1 MKNTFG
7 NNVTVTLFGESHGT
21 HIGIVIDGMESGI
34 RVDEEFI
41 KYRLSLRSSANEL
54 STERKEPDE
63 CRIVSGVFNG
73 YTTGTPVC
81 MIIENTNTLSK
92 DYESLKIMPRPGHAD
107 YTAQIRYKG
116 FQDHRGGGHFSG
128 RLTAP
133 LTAAGALMMSALE
146 EKGIKIGT
154 HISSL
159 HGIKDRPFYEKE
171 LEKDIDTLNASSFAV
186 LDNSRGEL
194 MKEAIRAAKNDG
206 DSVGGILE
214 TAVTGFPAGIG
225 EPWFDSVESRLS
237 HILFSVPAVKGVEFG
252 AGFGFADMK
261 GSEAND
267 AFYTDGE
274 AILTKTNNNSGI
286 NGGITNG
293 MPIIFRC
300 VIKPTPS
307 IYKEQNT
314 VDLSKNENAKLSIRG
329 RHDPAIIHRARAV
342 IDSVT
347 AIALYDMLSESK
359 L

>member
-7 NNVTVTLFGESHGT
+7 NNVTVTLFGESHGQQ
-21 HIGIVIDGMESGI
+21 IGIIIDGMESGI
-34 RVDEEFI
+34 KVDEEFI
-41 KYRLSLRSSANEL
+41 RYRLSLRSSANEL
-54 STERKEPDE
+54 STKRKEPDE

-73 YTTGTPVC
+73 YTTGTPIC
-81 MIIENTNTLSK
+81 MTIENTSTVSK
-92 DYESLKIMPRPGHAD
+92 DYDALKTLPRPGHAD
-107 YTAQIRYKG
+107 YTGQIRYKG

-128 RLTAP
+128 RITAP
-133 LTAAGALMMSALE
+133 LTAAGTLMISALE
-146 EKGIKIGT
+146 KKGIKIGT

-159 HGIKDRPFYEKE
+159 HGVKDRAFNIHE
-171 LEKDIDTLNASSFAV
+171 LEKDIDILNSSFFAV
-186 LDNSRGEL
+186 LDGAKGEL
-194 MKEAIRAAKNDG
+194 MKEEIRKAKTDG

-214 TAVTGFPAGIG
+214 TAVTGIPAGIG
-225 EPWFDSVESRLS
+225 EPWFDSMESLLS

-252 AGFGFADMK
+252 AGFSFADML

-267 AFYTDGE
+267 PFYTDG
-274 AILTKTNNNSGI
+274 ASILTKTNNNGGI
-286 NGGITNG
+286 NGGISNG

-307 IYKEQNT
+307 IYKEQET
-314 VDLSKNENAKLSIRG
+314 VDLLKNENARLSIHG

-347 AIALYDMLSESK
+347 AIALYDLISGSR